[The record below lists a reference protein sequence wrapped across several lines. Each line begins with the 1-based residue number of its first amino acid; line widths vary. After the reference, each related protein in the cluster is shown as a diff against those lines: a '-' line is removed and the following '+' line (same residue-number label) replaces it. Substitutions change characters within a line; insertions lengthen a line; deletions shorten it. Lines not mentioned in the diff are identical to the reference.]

1 MSAFYGKGRTGYH
14 IRLGVAESASAHGG
28 QVLVDAFCR
37 RFGLWRQLAQA
48 KGLDPRKRKG
58 AGFAPEAICAQLL
71 FTLSS
76 GGAGLADAERT
87 GKDRVLMGLVGL
99 EKGADESTLG
109 EWLRAQSPES
119 VHALWEI
126 NWTFVDEVWA
136 LAKPER
142 VCHAG
147 EEDWFFDD
155 TEIEVYGKSFEGAR
169 KNYNGDLALS
179 WQTLWRGPFVM
190 DAILDGASD
199 VSEHL
204 PALLGQ
210 HHARWQGRRT
220 HFFADSGSSAAKF
233 LDALRAAQFAHWSVS
248 YNKWTEVL
256 ERLAGELPE
265 TRWSPPNERGE
276 QHTWLRHMPG
286 EAKAAVTF
294 ATVRRKPEGEMFWRY
309 AFVAC
314 EPGEGWSPQAVFQR
328 HALKGDKERGF
339 SELLGDLDLHHP
351 PCKDLIA
358 NQAFYALAV
367 LTYNV
372 LTALKVLELEDSQQ
386 PWRIRT
392 LIRNLLTVPVTVST
406 HARYTR
412 ALIRVPQWL
421 LRVWRLFAQQ
431 WIPKRKPG
439 RPSKREDALALRL

>member
-1 MSAFYGKGRTGYH
+1 M
-14 IRLGVAESASAHGG
+14 RLGVAESASAHGG

-37 RFGLWRQLAQA
+37 RFGLWKKLAEA

-58 AGFAPEAICAQLL
+58 AGFAPEAIVAQLM

-76 GGAGLADAERT
+76 GGAGLADAERI
-87 GKDRVLMGLVGL
+87 GKDPVLMGLVGL

-109 EWLRAQSPES
+109 EWLRAQTAES

-126 NWTFVDEVWA
+126 NWALLDEVWA
-136 LAKPER
+136 VAKPGR

-147 EEDWFFDD
+147 EDEWFFDD
-155 TEIEVYGKSFEGAR
+155 TEIEVYGDSFEGAR
-169 KNYNGDLALS
+169 INYNGDRALS
-179 WQTLWRGPFVM
+179 MQVLWRGPFVI
-190 DAILDGASD
+190 DAILDGAAD

-204 PALLGQ
+204 GVLLGQ
-210 HHARWQGRRT
+210 HEHRWQGRRS
-220 HFFADSGSSAAKF
+220 HLYADSGSSAAKF
-233 LDALRAAQFAHWSVS
+233 LDAIREAGFTHWSVS
-248 YNKWTEVL
+248 YNKWTDVL

-265 TRWSPPNERGE
+265 TRWSTPNERGE
-276 QHTWLRHMPG
+276 QFAWLRHTPG
-286 EAKAAVTF
+286 EAKEAVTF
-294 ATVRRKPEGEMFWRY
+294 ATLRRKLDGDLFWRY

-314 EPGEGWSPQAVFQR
+314 KPGEKWEPQAVFQR

-339 SELLGDLDLHHP
+339 SELLSDLDLHHP
-351 PCKDLIA
+351 PCKDLVA
-358 NQAFYALAV
+358 NQAFYALGI

-372 LTALKVLELEDSQQ
+372 LTALKVLELEDGQQ
-386 PWRIRT
+386 SWRIRT
-392 LIRNLLTVPVTVST
+392 LIRHLLTVPVTISS

-421 LRVWRLFAQQ
+421 LRVWRLFLYQ

-439 RPSKREDALALRL
+439 RPSRREEAITLRL

>member
-1 MSAFYGKGRTGYH
+1 MSKFHGKGRTGYH

-37 RFGLWRQLAQA
+37 RFGLWEKLARA
-48 KGLDPRKRKG
+48 RGLDPRKRKG
-58 AGFAPEAICAQLL
+58 AGFAPEAMSAQFV

-87 GKDRVLMGLVGL
+87 GKDAVLMGLVGL

-109 EWLRAQSPES
+109 EWLRAQTPES

-126 NWTFVDEVWA
+126 NWAFVDEVWA
-136 LAKPER
+136 LAKPGR
-142 VCHAG
+142 VCHGG
-147 EEDWFFDD
+147 EEEWFFDD
-155 TEIEVYGKSFEGAR
+155 TEIEVYGESFQGAR
-169 KNYNGDLALS
+169 LNYNGDLALS
-179 WQTLWRGPFVM
+179 LQALWRGPFVV
-190 DAILDGASD
+190 DAILDGAGD

-204 PALLGQ
+204 PVLLGQ
-210 HHARWQGRRT
+210 HAERWQGRRS
-220 HFFADSGSSAAKF
+220 HLYADSGSSAAKF
-233 LDALRAAQFAHWSVS
+233 LDAIRAAEFTHWSVS
-248 YNKWTEVL
+248 YNKWTAVL
-256 ERLAGELPE
+256 ERLAGELAE
-265 TRWSPPNERGE
+265 TRWSAPNAKGE
-276 QHTWLRHMPG
+276 QFTWLRHTPG

-294 ATVRRKPEGEMFWRY
+294 ATLRRKPEGEMFWRY

-314 EPGEGWSPQAVFQR
+314 EPGEGWSPEAVFQR

-339 SELLGDLDLHHP
+339 SELLSDLDLHHP
-351 PCKDLIA
+351 PCEKLIA
-358 NQAFYALAV
+358 NQAFYALSI

-372 LTALKVLELEDSQQ
+372 LTALKVLELEDGQQ

-412 ALIRVPQWL
+412 ALIRVPAWL
-421 LRVWRLFAQQ
+421 LRIWRLFVQQ

-439 RPSKREDALALRL
+439 RPSKREDAIALRL